1 MRLKLHWVD
10 IKTGLERTPSLETP
24 VAFGREFGSMPST
37 IAGQGVSRMVLADDQ
52 VEAYHAILTE
62 EAGQLVITDRGSRI
76 CTKVNGVPLPRQ
88 SVVEGDQ
95 IQIGPFEITV
105 TVLPDAS
112 MPSRAPDF
120 RATHHSDAGSSAHRT
135 VPPQATGAAPV
146 SATPV
151 SEAMM
156 GMAASGSRGAQSQS
170 TEATSVGN
178 PSAGFGVEGLCDRK
192 VGFLFKRR
200 CGRTTTE
207 GCPDCRNGQLEPNR
221 NRYEDDYAYYPD
233 YGRYGRGHWGYGYY
247 HNRHHYYYDPHTRNV
262 DFNESDAASFE
273 EEGDQ
278 DFEMDL
284 DAS

>member
-37 IAGQGVSRMVLADDQ
+37 IAGQEVSRMVLAHEQ

-62 EAGQLVITDRGSRI
+62 EAGQLVIIDRGSRI

-88 SVVEGDQ
+88 AVLDDDQ

-105 TVLPDAS
+105 TVLPAS
-112 MPSRAPDF
+112 VSESNQSPMTDPAQ
-120 RATHHSDAGSSAHRT
+120 RATPGQDM
-135 VPPQATGAAPV
+135 
-146 SATPV
+146 
-151 SEAMM
+151 MM
-156 GMAASGSRGAQSQS
+156 GMAASAPMGAQPQAREMMATDDQS
-170 TEATSVGN
+170 AK
-178 PSAGFGVEGLCDRK
+178 FGADGLCDRK

-233 YGRYGRGHWGYGYY
+233 YGRYGRGYWGYGYY

-262 DFNESDAASFE
+262 DFNESDTASFE
-273 EEGDQ
+273 QEGDQ